1 MPRRYRAGVVP
12 TVPTGLRV
20 ITGPNGSGKTERL
33 LDRTV
38 EQYQAHPLGPVLVL
52 VPTIRHGDQFRRR
65 LVARTGAAFGLE
77 VATIAQWSRAHIQAT
92 VPPRGVLAA
101 LLERATDEVLGTPAG
116 AAFAPLAGTPGL
128 RSLVGSAVQ
137 DLLADGVTP
146 DAFATAAPS
155 PRLAALAAILLGY
168 VDELTARGWV
178 HPAALPATA
187 AAEVLPETI
196 PTLVL
201 VDGFRVLRRGELA
214 LLASLA
220 RHAEVVLAFDPAGE
234 RATADLDALRA
245 LSDVTVEALDTPR
258 TAIER
263 YAASAPDREAMLR
276 GVAREVKQLLIDHP
290 ELRPSDCAIAVRQVA
305 PYLGLA
311 RDVFEEYDLPLDPAA
326 GVRLAERPLGVWLRR
341 LLHLADPA
349 SNEPDDDGWRL
360 RDLVAVL
367 SSAFIDRTQWAL
379 GRPHVATLARTG
391 RTRHLWSG
399 SAEMDTLVEALHL
412 LGFNATQTTDEG
424 APLSEFLREHY
435 REASTGL
442 AAALESLR
450 ALLLRD
456 AAPIRDHARAVD
468 ASLFGA
474 AHLVAPSARDLSG
487 AAVEIDALRASL
499 RAVAAADEALAGPA
513 VPFAAFVA
521 RLERELD
528 APAVLL
534 REPGGVLL
542 APLHTLHGLR
552 FAYLAVAGL
561 TEGEF
566 PARRTTS
573 TLLDVDARAELAAH
587 GLALPPDSRSSEDDL
602 WASAQSRA
610 DGTLS
615 LWRSRL
621 DDRGRPAP
629 ASYYYDEA
637 ATSLAAAGPAS
648 PREGAIE
655 ATRGWQSGVA
665 QRPRGV
671 EAWPVVRAAATVEQR
686 RRSMFGA
693 GAYEGDLPAV
703 ELASLTGPEVSWS
716 ATRLESYRTCGF
728 VFFSRYA
735 LRLRELD
742 AELDVADAVTRGTV
756 IHAILDDAV
765 RPLIE
770 NGRPLTDDTLEV
782 ALARLESHARTIWD
796 QAPVTY
802 GFGRAGL
809 WRLEG
814 DEALPAIA
822 RLLRTEAAL
831 GVGTTHIEG
840 AELWGDATLALDPP
854 LRIGS
859 RLDRLDAGDDVAV
872 VIDYKS
878 GKYLDRRA
886 LERGDLLQLQ
896 LYAHL
901 ARARTGA
908 QRVVARYAFLRQP
921 TDWDLDT
928 ARPED
933 EALVAA
939 AVTVA
944 GEIRGDIESGDFRV
958 LPSHGCPFWCS
969 FQHICRRHE
978 STPWKHWD

>member
-1 MPRRYRAGVVP
+1 MV
-12 TVPTGLRV
+12 
-20 ITGPNGSGKTERL
+20 TGPNGSGKTERL
-33 LDRTV
+33 LARAV
-38 EQYQAHPLGPVLVL
+38 EQYQAQPLGPVLVL

-65 LVARTGAAFGLE
+65 LVASTAVAFGLE
-77 VATIAQWSRAHIQAT
+77 VATIAQWSRSHIEAT

-101 LLERATDEVLGTPAG
+101 LLARETDEVLRTPVG
-116 AAFAPLAGTPGL
+116 AALAPLAGMPGL

-146 DAFATAAPS
+146 EAFAAAATS
-155 PRLAALAAILLGY
+155 LRATALAAILRGY
-168 VDELTARGWV
+168 VEALTARGWV
-178 HPAALPATA
+178 HPAVLAATA
-187 AAEVLPETI
+187 ASEVSAPAV
-196 PTLVL
+196 PPLVM

-220 RHAEVVLAFDPAGE
+220 RHAEMVLAFDPSGE

-245 LSDVTVEALDTPR
+245 LTDVTFEALDMPHPTP
-258 TAIER
+258 AR

-276 GVAREVKQLLIDHP
+276 GVAREVKQLLVDHP

-326 GVRLAERPLGVWLRR
+326 GIRLAERPLGVWLRR
-341 LLHLADPA
+341 LLHLADAA

-367 SSAFIDRTQWAL
+367 SSAFVDRNQWAL
-379 GRPHVATLARTG
+379 RRPHVATLARTG

-399 SAEMDTLVEALHL
+399 SASMDTLVEALRV
-412 LGFNATQTTDEG
+412 LGFNASPDADDGT
-424 APLSEFLREHY
+424 PLPEFLREHY
-435 REASTGL
+435 REASSGL
-442 AAALESLR
+442 AATLESLR

-456 AAPIRDHARAVD
+456 AAPICDHARALD
-468 ASLFGA
+468 AALFGA
-474 AHLVAPSARDLSG
+474 SHLVAPSARDLPG

-499 RAVAAADEALAGPA
+499 RAVAAADEALDGPA

-528 APAVLL
+528 SPAVLL

-573 TLLDVDARAELAAH
+573 TLLDADARAELAAH
-587 GLALPPDSRSSEDDL
+587 GLALPPDSRASEDDL

-637 ATSLAAAGPAS
+637 APALGATGPAS

-655 ATRGWQSGVA
+655 AAQGWQSGA
-665 QRPRGV
+665 TQRPRGV
-671 EAWPVVRAAATVEQR
+671 DAWPVVRAAAAVEQR

-693 GAYEGDLPAV
+693 GRYEGDLPPI
-703 ELASLTGPEVSWS
+703 ELANLTGPEVSWS

-742 AELDVADAVTRGTV
+742 AELDVADAATRGTV

-770 NGRPLTDDTLEV
+770 SGQPLTDDTLEV

-796 QAPVTY
+796 QAPATY

-809 WRLEG
+809 WRLAG
-814 DEALPAIA
+814 DEALPQIA

-840 AELWGDATLALDPP
+840 AELWGDATLVLDPP

-859 RLDRLDAGDDVAV
+859 RLDRLDAGADVAV

-878 GKYLDRRA
+878 GKYIDRRA

-908 QRVVARYAFLRQP
+908 DRVVARYAFLRQP

-933 EALVAA
+933 AALVDA
-939 AVTVA
+939 AVVVA
-944 GEIRGDIESGDFRV
+944 GDVRANIEAGDFRV